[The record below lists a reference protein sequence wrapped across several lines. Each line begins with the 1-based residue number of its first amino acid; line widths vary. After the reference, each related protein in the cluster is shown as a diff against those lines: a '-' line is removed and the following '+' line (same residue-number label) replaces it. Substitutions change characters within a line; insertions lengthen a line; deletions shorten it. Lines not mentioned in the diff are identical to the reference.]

1 MRFAKTLDFVLLIAI
16 PISIFIDIFPISI
29 FNERKQLPFIISKY
43 SEQMEKKT
51 KKRFN
56 VNQCYVRCADILVL
70 RRFFYDF

>member
-43 SEQMEKKT
+43 SEQMEKKL
-51 KKRFN
+51 KN
-56 VNQCYVRCADILVL
+56 DSM
-70 RRFFYDF
+70 